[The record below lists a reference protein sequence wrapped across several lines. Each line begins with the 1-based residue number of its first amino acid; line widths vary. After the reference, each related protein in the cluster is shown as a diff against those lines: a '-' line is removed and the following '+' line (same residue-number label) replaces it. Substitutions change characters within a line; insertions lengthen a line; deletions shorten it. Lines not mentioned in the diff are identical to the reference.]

1 MAEKIVN
8 LLAADTKQQE
18 KTEENLAGLNGKME
32 EILLSRQQA
41 DIDRLNEENASLRQD
56 REQRKTFSNRIFAFM
71 CMYMS
76 VAIIIVFCCGLGYMY
91 LHDNVLIVLLTST
104 LADVI
109 GVFLFVAK
117 YLFHNKE

>member
-18 KTEENLAGLNGKME
+18 KTEENLVGLNGKME
-32 EILLSRQQA
+32 EILLNRQQA

-56 REQRKTFSNRIFAFM
+56 REQRKTFSTWIFAFM
-71 CMYMS
+71 CVYMS
-76 VAIIIVFCCGLGYMY
+76 VAIIIVFCCGCGCMY

-109 GVFLFVAK
+109 GVFSFVAK

>member
-18 KTEENLAGLNGKME
+18 KTEENLVGLNGKME
-32 EILLSRQQA
+32 EILLNRQQA

-56 REQRKTFSNRIFAFM
+56 REQRKTFSTWIFVFM
-71 CMYMS
+71 CVYMS
-76 VAIIIVFCCGLGYMY
+76 VAIIIVFCCGCGCMY

-109 GVFLFVAK
+109 GVFSFVAK

>member
-76 VAIIIVFCCGLGYMY
+76 VAIIIVFGCGRGSICKRNVSTYYMIH
-91 LHDNVLIVLLTST
+91 LPTNTIS
-104 LADVI
+104 I
-109 GVFLFVAK
+109 
-117 YLFHNKE
+117 

>member
-76 VAIIIVFCCGLGYMY
+76 VAIIIVFGCGRGYMY

-109 GVFLFVAK
+109 GVFSFVAK